1 MISRRSQIGQ
11 SAIALVVGRLLS
23 VVIFVP
29 RGFCQAANS
38 VEQASAGCLELLE
51 LFSLAVD
58 FVTQF
63 IDGLILVR
71 NSCLEVDKS
80 LFGRHV
86 ESPFIK
92 MIGGGV
98 NRSVIILMYSLG

>member
-1 MISRRSQIGQ
+1 MISLRPQIGE
-11 SAIALVVGRLLS
+11 SVIALVVGRLLCA
-23 VVIFVP
+23 VIFVP
-29 RGFCQAANS
+29 LRFRQCANS
-38 VEQASAGCLELLE
+38 VEQAMAGCLELLE
-51 LFSLAVD
+51 LPFLAVD

-80 LFGRHV
+80 FFGRHV

-92 MIGGGV
+92 MIGGVV